1 MSGTAL
7 DPRTAPKF
15 QVAARA
21 LMGDSQ
27 LRKNVR
33 HATKVIQT
41 KRAKVVAEMPDWES
55 LRETGKQIRQHTMR
69 HLDFY
74 LEQFERNCTAA
85 GGQVHWA
92 KDAEDAR
99 RIVVELVKASGADG
113 VSPTEVIKI
122 KSMTTE
128 EIQLNK
134 ALEAAGIHAYET
146 DLAEL
151 IIQLGHDQPSHI
163 VVPALHKNRSQIR
176 EIFRREMKLPGSDFS
191 KLGGTPQDLADAARV
206 SIGFCFGNVAETDS
220 GLRACC
226 SFAFG
231 AMSGSNFKASSARV

>member
-41 KRAKVVAEMPDWES
+41 KRARVVAEMPDWEE
-55 LRETGKQIRQHTMR
+55 LRESGKEIRRHTMR

-85 GGQVHWA
+85 GGVVHWA
-92 KDAEDAR
+92 RNAEEAR
-99 RIVVELVKASGADG
+99 KIVVKLASESIAEQARQAVASGNLSEGAHTG
-113 VSPTEVIKI
+113 EVIKI

-134 ALEAAGIHAYET
+134 ALE
-146 DLAEL
+146 
-151 IIQLGHDQPSHI
+151 
-163 VVPALHKNRSQIR
+163 
-176 EIFRREMKLPGSDFS
+176 
-191 KLGGTPQDLADAARV
+191 
-206 SIGFCFGNVAETDS
+206 
-220 GLRACC
+220 
-226 SFAFG
+226 
-231 AMSGSNFKASSARV
+231 